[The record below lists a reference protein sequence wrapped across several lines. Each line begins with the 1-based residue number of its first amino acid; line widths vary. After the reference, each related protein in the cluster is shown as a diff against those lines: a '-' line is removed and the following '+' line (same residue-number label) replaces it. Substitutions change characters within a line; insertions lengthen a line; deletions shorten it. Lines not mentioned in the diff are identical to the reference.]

1 MPTTLSTQGFAPANV
16 QSAWIWIDQSCPG
29 GIHGTRGLANPDPPV
44 CVLVVTRG
52 DRPCAPAGPGDR
64 RESVAPWSRSVAMG
78 GSPSASVLEC
88 PVVRA
93 CRACNHHGDD
103 DDDDDDD
110 DDGDVCLGFADE
122 EDEWWSM
129 CGANDDGPISVIISS
144 IIISIISSTRWW
156 RKPWDTSSRRRTVDE
171 SSREPSSRCGARGD
185 DDVGG

>member
-1 MPTTLSTQGFAPANV
+1 MPRWHPRNQGTRQPRPPRV
-16 QSAWIWIDQSCPG
+16 CPG
-29 GIHGTRGLANPDPPV
+29 RDSRRSSV
-44 CVLVVTRG
+44 CAGGARRSPRVGGALVAIGR
-52 DRPCAPAGPGDR
+52 D
-64 RESVAPWSRSVAMG
+64 
-78 GSPSASVLEC
+78 GSPSASVLEFT
-88 PVVRA
+88 VVRA

-103 DDDDDDD
+103 DDYDDDD